1 MADTLDRM
9 ERQMVNKGAAHVEHV
24 IDDVLGYMATH
35 GWLRT
40 TLQFNYISAIML
52 IAFSLTDS
60 LNHSHYGRHVDEYPV
75 PYPIAHLGIVPI
87 LWFWISSIMFHT
99 GIRTWR
105 LTKERGVF
113 HEREHSDLQFFTM
126 FQLIVGSVVSAVYFK
141 DPTQTS
147 VLLGLAALV
156 TVTWSIIISGLSYF
170 THAINVPI
178 TAATKDK

>member
-1 MADTLDRM
+1 MAEAV
-9 ERQMVNKGAAHVEHV
+9 ERAEKELVSKGAAHVEHV
-24 IDDVLGYMATH
+24 IEDVVGYMATH
-35 GWLRT
+35 GWLRMT
-40 TLQFNYISAIML
+40 MQLNHVMAIML

-87 LWFWISSIMFHT
+87 LWLWISSIIFHAA
-99 GIRTWR
+99 IRVYR

-126 FQLIVGSVVSAVYFK
+126 FQLIVGAVVGAVYFK
-141 DPTQTS
+141 DPTETS

-156 TVTWSIIISGLSYF
+156 TVTWSAIISGLVYF

-178 TAATKDK
+178 TAMEKSK